1 MKQTKRQVE
10 AKPLGNSVKRA
21 PSQEPK
27 NTDNFADQDSDVQL
41 PEPSS
46 PYSKATLSQRESI
59 SALSDYIEELI
70 SSLEPHLPSRLFN
83 QVGEASESP
92 VECND
97 EGRVPYYNEQYSRT
111 VNAINQATLE
121 IDRLSARIQW
131 LRRNIVL

>member
-1 MKQTKRQVE
+1 M
-10 AKPLGNSVKRA
+10 KRA
-21 PSQEPK
+21 PFQEPK
-27 NTDNFADQDSDVQL
+27 NTDNFADQDSDVLL

-46 PYSKATLSQRESI
+46 PYSNATLSQRESI

-92 VECND
+92 VECID